1 VQPTSQKLLE
11 DRLTEWFPL
20 VPRPR
25 PYCRSLTHRVEEI
38 QHLAESAAVDDST
51 ETRIST
57 AAETHNKAALLLSD
71 CGLDDLADRLCW
83 QQFDLFHAAR
93 PLPLRAAK
101 LALQP
106 VVNLGRLLIRT
117 GHHDRAY
124 DLFQNLFTAV
134 RNQTTT
140 TLDGRPVDFS
150 HFVNQ
155 LEHLKDI
162 GQFLWAVLLA
172 DGTRALTRAG
182 RWHDALQ
189 HLNHQ
194 KGIGKRM
201 LDGRQVAILERHY
214 AGDHTTA
221 RNLVDD
227 SAVSEPW
234 EQAIAAFL
242 RALCTNAIE
251 QRDEA
256 SVTGV
261 VDVLLNLEPTPAHP
275 AFRIRLGLC
284 VLDLAPTGKAPHLAT
299 WITREALATTDAY
312 TARDVLSHDMCCMN
326 MSEQRRTTLAA
337 IVQESGLNRG
347 TMPADSLDKLMAAVS
362 TSETQLAAGLRS
374 R

>member
-1 VQPTSQKLLE
+1 VQRTSQELLE
-11 DRLTEWFPL
+11 GRLAEWFPL

-25 PYCRSLTHRVEEI
+25 PYCRSLTRRVEEI
-38 QHLAESAAVDDST
+38 QQLAQSAAADST

-71 CGLDDLADRLCW
+71 CGLDELAHRLCW

-93 PLPLRAAK
+93 PLPLRSAK

-124 DLFQNLFTAV
+124 DVFQNLFTAV

-140 TLDGRPVDFS
+140 TLDGRAIGFS
-150 HFVNQ
+150 HFVDQ
-155 LEHLKDI
+155 PEHLKEI

-182 RWHDALQ
+182 RWQDALA
-189 HLNHQ
+189 HLNQQ

-201 LDGRQVAILERHY
+201 LDGRQVAILERRH
-214 AGDHTTA
+214 AGDHTAA

-234 EQAIAAFL
+234 EQAVAAFL
-242 RALCTNAIE
+242 RALCTNAVE
-251 QRDEA
+251 QREEA
-256 SVTGV
+256 SVTGA
-261 VDVLLNLEPTPAHP
+261 VDVLLNLGPTPAHP
-275 AFRIRLGLC
+275 VFRIRLGLC

-299 WITREALATTDAY
+299 WITREALASTDAN
-312 TARDVLSHDMCCMN
+312 TARDVLSHDKCCMD
-326 MSEQRRTTLAA
+326 MSEQHRTRLAA
-337 IVQESGLNRG
+337 IVQESGLNCG
-347 TMPADSLDKLMAAVS
+347 TMPAEPLDKLMAAVS
-362 TSETQLAAGLRS
+362 TSEAQLAAGLQS